1 MGGYSR
7 CTFCIATI
15 ISYFIFPSVVMP
27 GCQSMTT
34 TTCEG
39 EQHIIAAA
47 QHILKLLG
55 ENKNLT
61 GDFRRALTELDSHLS
76 AMTIINESKRWRFA
90 EIEEQLKCAEREVMR
105 WESNPSL
112 IWDSGPTEAS
122 EYIQAV
128 NEIHTVM
135 ETLGGL
141 PMNDHGR
148 PKELAFRAQCVQ
160 QIAMSRLEEELYH
173 ILVQHKQSLEP
184 KNIYFPPSV
193 DFLYDESFVSVEDE
207 IVEDTSERDNNGR
220 ESTEYTVDLIDPLV
234 IPDIKSIASVMFAS
248 GYDREFCEAF
258 IGNRK
263 EALDE
268 HLSNLEIQKLSI
280 DDVLKL
286 EWDTLSCEIKK
297 WVRAVKIIIR
307 VYLASEKRFCN
318 QILGDFGSLD
328 SYCFVEISRVS
339 VLYLLSFGEAIAM
352 GPYNPEKLFRFL
364 DMYEVLADLHLDMEG
379 LFSEAANSFVKSEFH
394 DLLRRLGESAST
406 TFFKFGNAIALDAS
420 IHPFP
425 RGEIH
430 PLTRYVMNYIKTLT
444 AYCDTLNLLLKDR
457 DVYDPNPVLETD
469 NGQDICTSTFSP
481 MGCHLR
487 SFTSTLESN
496 LICKSKLYKD
506 GSLGHIFLMN
516 NIHYMVQKVKGS
528 ELRLFFGDEWIRKHN
543 WKFQQHATSYERAT
557 WSVVVSL
564 LRDDGRTS
572 LKERCRRFSN
582 AFDDV
587 YKIQTQWRV
596 PDLHLRDDLQ
606 ISTSQKVIPAY
617 RVFLGMNDK
626 NGSDKYIKYTSDDM
640 EKMLLDL
647 FVGSPRSLRNSH
659 RW

>member
-1 MGGYSR
+1 
-7 CTFCIATI
+7 
-15 ISYFIFPSVVMP
+15 MP

-34 TTCEG
+34 TYEG
-39 EQHIIAAA
+39 EQHVIAAA
-47 QHILKLLG
+47 QHILKVLG

-61 GDFRRALTELDSHLS
+61 GDFRRVLTELDSHLS
-76 AMTIINESKRWRFA
+76 AMTIITESKRRGFS
-90 EIEEQLKCAEREVMR
+90 EVEEQLKCAERKVMR

-141 PMNDHGR
+141 SMNDHGR

-173 ILVQHKQSLEP
+173 ILVQHKQSFEL
-184 KNIYFPPSV
+184 KNISFPSRV
-193 DFLYDESFVSVEDE
+193 DFVYDESFVSVEDE
-207 IVEDTSERDNNGR
+207 IVNDTSQRDKSGR
-220 ESTEYTVDLIDPLV
+220 ESNEYIVDLIDPLL

-263 EALDE
+263 DALDE

-280 DDVLKL
+280 DDVLNS
-286 EWDTLSCEIKK
+286 EWDILSCEIKK

-307 VYLASEKRFCN
+307 VYLASEKQFCN
-318 QILGDFGSLD
+318 QILGDFGSHD
-328 SYCFVEISRVS
+328 SYCFVEISRAS
-339 VLYLLSFGEAIAM
+339 IFYLLNFGEAIAL

-379 LFSEAANSFVKSEFH
+379 LFSEVANSFVMSEFH
-394 DLLRRLGESAST
+394 DLLRRLGASAIT
-406 TFFKFGNAIALDAS
+406 TFLEFQNAIALNAS

-430 PLTRYVMNYIKTLT
+430 PLTRYVMNYITTLT
-444 AYCDTLNLLLKDR
+444 AYGDTLNLLLKD
-457 DVYDPNPVLETD
+457 PNPVLETD
-469 NGQDICTSTFSP
+469 SGQDICTSAFSP

-487 SFTSTLESN
+487 SITSTLESN
-496 LICKSKLYKD
+496 LIRKSKLYKD
-506 GSLGHIFLMN
+506 GSLEHIFLMN

-543 WKFQQHATSYERAT
+543 GKFQQHATSYERAT
-557 WSVVVSL
+557 WSFVVSL

-582 AFDDV
+582 AFNDV
-587 YKIQTQWRV
+587 YKIQTRWCI
-596 PDLHLRDDLQ
+596 PDLQLREDLQ

-617 RVFLGMNDK
+617 RAFLAINSR

-647 FVGSPRSLRNSH
+647 FAGPSMSLRNSH